1 MTELWHVLHGYRL
14 RFTTIVALEAAV
26 SGIEALV
33 HPLLIKALFDQA
45 ILAADFGRFVLLGL
59 AYLGLGLTLN
69 LSSYWIS
76 WWRRRFENAVVLDLE
91 MELLGRALDQ
101 DGRQISVAGNASYV
115 SRIHDD
121 VREGVLPAIDLTVQV
136 AKQALASVVFVGV
149 LLYLSWQASLVLLLV
164 VPPMVLIS
172 NRIAKRIAENTEPER
187 EADARYRHT
196 LTRTLDAF
204 RALRGMPLLRPGT
217 QAVNSRALQ
226 GFLDITF
233 VNHQLRV
240 KQRTVS
246 DLVMNLCDTASL
258 ITGAFLVF
266 AGRMSFGSFLAF
278 VNALWRAVT
287 GMVSLIDL
295 VPQLRR
301 SAAVL
306 RRIRTLRDSRPT
318 PYHHQGDRVAVRR
331 IRVAYANSTPIS
343 IDHFEFGA
351 AEHVLLRGPNG
362 CGKTT
367 LLHVISGL
375 VAPDA
380 GLVTAP
386 PRIACLTAPV
396 DLPPLPVGTLVGD
409 EELRATLGLDDLVEQ
424 LPSELSSGQR
434 QRVGVAALLC
444 EDADSYLVD
453 EPFANLDASGR
464 RMVLDALEKRTRGR
478 GLLVVHHGDEALD
491 GWFDRVV
498 TLPATNVAVVPGQC

>member
-1 MTELWHVLHGYRL
+1 MTELWRVLHGYRL

-26 SGIEALV
+26 SGTEALV
-33 HPLLIKALFDQA
+33 HPLLVKALFDQA
-45 ILAADFGRFVLLGL
+45 ILAADFGRFLVLGL

-69 LSSYWIS
+69 LGSYWIS

-101 DGRQISVAGNASYV
+101 DGRQISAAGNASYV

-136 AKQALASVVFVGV
+136 ARQALASVAFVAV

-164 VPPMVLIS
+164 VPPMVVVS
-172 NRIAKRIAENTEPER
+172 NRIARRIAENTEPER
-187 EADARYRHT
+187 EADARYRNT
-196 LTRTLDAF
+196 LTRTLEAF
-204 RALRGMPLLRPGT
+204 RALRGMPLSRPGT
-217 QAVNSRALQ
+217 ESVNAQALR
-226 GFLDITF
+226 GFLEITF
-233 VNHQLRV
+233 ANDRLRV

-258 ITGAFLVF
+258 ITGALLVF

-278 VNALWRAVT
+278 VNSLWRAVT

-301 SAAVL
+301 SGAVL
-306 RRIRTLRDSRPT
+306 RRIRGLRESRPA
-318 PYHHQGDRVAVRR
+318 PYHRQGDRVAVHR
-331 IRVAYANSTPIS
+331 IRVAYANGAPVS
-343 IDHFEFGA
+343 IDHFELGT
-351 AEHVLLRGPNG
+351 AERVLLRGPNG

-380 GLVTAP
+380 GLVTTP

-396 DLPPLPVGTLVGD
+396 ELPPLPVGTLVGD
-409 EELRATLGLDDLVEQ
+409 EGLRAALGLDDLVEH

-444 EDADSYLVD
+444 EDADGYLVD

-464 RMVLDALEKRTRGR
+464 RLVLDALETRTRGR
-478 GLLVVHHGDEALD
+478 GLLVVHHGDDDLD

-498 TLPATNVAVVPGQC
+498 TLSEADVAMAPGRR

>member
-1 MTELWHVLHGYRL
+1 MTELWRVLRGYRV
-14 RFTTIVALEAAV
+14 RFSTIVTLEAAV
-26 SGIEALV
+26 SGTEALV

-45 ILAADFGRFVLLGL
+45 ILAADFGRFVILGL

-69 LSSYWIS
+69 TGAYWIS

-91 MELLGRALDQ
+91 MELLDRALDQ
-101 DGRQISVAGNASYV
+101 DGRQLSVAGNASYV

-121 VREGVLPAIDLTVQV
+121 VREGLLPAIDLTVQV

-164 VPPMVLIS
+164 VPPLVAVS
-172 NRIAKRIAENTEPER
+172 NRFARRIAENTEPER
-187 EADARYRHT
+187 EADARFRNT
-196 LTRTLDAF
+196 LTRTLEAF
-204 RALRGMPLLRPGT
+204 RALRGLPLLRPGT
-217 QAVNSRALQ
+217 QAANTQALQ
-226 GFLDITF
+226 GFLGITF
-233 VNHQLRV
+233 VNYRLRL
-240 KQRTVS
+240 KQRTLS

-266 AGRMSFGSFLAF
+266 TGRMSFGSFLAF
-278 VNALWRAVT
+278 VNSLWRAVT
-287 GMVSLIDL
+287 GIVSLIDL

-306 RRIRTLRDSRPT
+306 RRIRTLRESRPA
-318 PYHHQGDRVAVRR
+318 PYHHQGYQVAVRR
-331 IRVAYANSTPIS
+331 VRVAYASGTPVS
-343 IDHFEFGA
+343 IDHFELGA

-367 LLHVISGL
+367 LLHVVSGL
-375 VAPDA
+375 VAPDV

-386 PRIACLTAPV
+386 PGIACLTAPV
-396 DLPPLPVGTLVGD
+396 ELPPLPVGTLVGD
-409 EELRATLGLDDLVEQ
+409 EELRATMGLDDLVEQ

-444 EDADSYLVD
+444 EDADVYLVD
-453 EPFANLDASGR
+453 EPFANLDAGGR
-464 RMVLDALEKRTRGR
+464 RMVLDALAKRTRGR
-478 GLLVVHHGDEALD
+478 ALLVVHHGDEELD

-498 TLPATNVAVVPGQC
+498 TLSETDVAVAPGQC